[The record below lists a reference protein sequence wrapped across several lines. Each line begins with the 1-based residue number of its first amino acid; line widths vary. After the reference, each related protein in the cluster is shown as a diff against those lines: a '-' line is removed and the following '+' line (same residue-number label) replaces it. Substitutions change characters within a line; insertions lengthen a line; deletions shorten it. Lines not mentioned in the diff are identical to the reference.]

1 MRRQLLLFFFLLS
14 VKALFGQWTATS
26 GPKGGLTYDV
36 IGYNNNLYIASYDAG
51 VLTSAN
57 NGQSWAV
64 TGNVPN
70 PQRLF
75 SFGGKIFAGTSY
87 LGVYTSSNG
96 TSWASNGI
104 NGSVH
109 ALGAVN
115 NIVFAGY
122 SSVGVY
128 RSIDTGKTWQQSN
141 TGLTSLNVTAFASL
155 GSLPLVATANAGV
168 FMSPDS
174 GKSWTAISKN
184 QPYGVLYS
192 LFVSGTKIYAGTF
205 GGQIITSSD
214 TGATWTTISPTL
226 PGVTSIIS
234 LGSTGSAL
242 FFGTERYGA
251 YRSTDNGLT
260 WTQMTTGYPT
270 VSKTNKF
277 EYLNGTLLAANTFGL
292 YSSSDNGVTWG
303 NQMTT
308 YTAMPLSFLFTA
320 GTTLFAGGPES
331 GLFRSTD
338 NGATWLS
345 SNNGIPASY
354 NLQLYSM
361 CSQNNKLFLGAEG
374 PAVFESSDNGATWV
388 IDTVGIPFQNWNVAI
403 ATIASKGTM
412 LFAGSYYG
420 IYASTDAGKHW
431 YKASSG
437 IPANTEIRKILATDS
452 ALYAAVWGQGM
463 YKSTDNGASWAVTS
477 SALVGQYV
485 TDIAI
490 SGKSYLAATSS
501 GMLRSDDNGLTWQ
514 TKLASKYFYNVLAN
528 GSDLFTGVAAGYV
541 WYSPDTG
548 NTWTQI
554 SGGMSNLAT
563 YYRGNAIIGTTLFAA
578 GEKSGVYKASLIPS
592 APDIFTSQKVTY
604 NSAILSWSS
613 VLFAHGYTLTVASD
627 SLFTLPV
634 AGLQNLDLGRVLVDT
649 IKLGLASNTSYFA
662 KLTPYGQVGVGSPAI
677 IKFTTLQGA
686 PVAPLN
692 VTVKAISKSSLVVA
706 WSAVNAATGYYL
718 DVATDSAFTSI
729 VAGLQNLSAGNV
741 LVDTI
746 STNLTPST
754 TYFVRVRAA
763 NAIGQSPNSSFAS
776 ATTLFNPGYA
786 VVESGTN
793 YAAVPSNAALNLQK
807 SYTIEAW
814 VNMTGNAQRNALVSK
829 ADYQYQLEVWT
840 DDTGPTIYNLPMDYK
855 YSRVRIPLNTWV
867 HIAATFDLAA
877 DELKY
882 YIGGTLKKV
891 LHGLKVGGTANGA
904 LYIGGHDGLGGVR
917 LLFDGKFDEVRIWNT
932 VRTADQILA
941 NMNAVVDTNSA
952 GLVAYYRCDD
962 NNLNVLRDYS
972 PTKSDAVFTNPPTFE
987 VSNALKSPYPVTISS
1002 ITGQT
1007 GGFLVKW
1014 NKTALA
1020 EGYYLDVA
1028 TDSLLTY
1035 FVTGYSKL
1043 NVGNVDTFKVTGLVP
1058 GKTYYCQVKPYNSV
1072 STGECVNP
1080 LPVLIPLGTDVKGNE
1095 KTRITSFAISQNFP
1109 NPFNPST
1116 NINYQLPEAAT
1127 VSLAVYSIQGR
1138 LIAHVVKSREQDAG
1152 YYSISLDADK
1162 LHLAS
1167 GMYIYQITAV
1177 GESGNTFVKSQKMIL
1192 LK

>member
-1 MRRQLLLFFFLLS
+1 MKRQYLLFFFLLS
-14 VKALFGQWTATS
+14 VKAVFGQWTATS
-26 GPKGGLTYDV
+26 GPKGGLTFDV
-36 IGYNNNLYIASYDAG
+36 TSYNNNLYIATYSAG
-51 VLTSAN
+51 VLTSNN

-70 PQRLF
+70 PQRIF
-75 SFGGKIFAGTSY
+75 SFGGKIFAGTQNN
-87 LGVYTSSNG
+87 GVYVSSNG
-96 TSWASNGI
+96 TTWASNGV
-104 NGSVH
+104 NGSAR

-122 SSVGVY
+122 NSIGVY
-128 RSIDTGKTWQQSN
+128 RSLDSGKTWQQSN
-141 TGLTSLNVTAFASL
+141 TGLTSLNVTGFASL
-155 GSLPLVATANAGV
+155 GSLPLVSTSNAGL

-184 QPYGVLYS
+184 QPYTVLYS
-192 LFVSGTKIYAGTF
+192 IFVSGKKIYAGTY
-205 GGQIITSSD
+205 GGQIIMSND
-214 TGATWTTISPTL
+214 TGATWTTVSPTF
-226 PGVTSIIS
+226 PAVTSIIS
-234 LGSTGSAL
+234 LGGTGSTL
-242 FFGTERYGA
+242 FLGTERYGA
-251 YRSTDNGLT
+251 YRSTDNGST
-260 WTQMTTGYPT
+260 WTQMTAGYPT
-270 VSKTNKF
+270 VTKTNQLQ
-277 EYLNGTLLAANTFGL
+277 YINGTLFAANSFGL
-292 YSSSDNGVTWG
+292 YSSTDDGLTWN

-308 YTAMPLSFLFTA
+308 YNNMSLSFLFA
-320 GTTLFAGGPES
+320 SGTTLFAGGPES
-331 GLFRSTD
+331 GLYRSTD
-338 NGATWLS
+338 NGVTWAL
-345 SNNGIPASY
+345 SNNGIPVSY

-361 CSQNNKLFLGAEG
+361 NAQNGKLLLGVQG
-374 PAVFESSDNGATWV
+374 PAVFESTDNGATWT

-403 ATIASKGTM
+403 SSIAVQGSTI
-412 LFAGSYYG
+412 FAASYYG

-431 YKASSG
+431 YKSSTG
-437 IPANTEIRKILATDS
+437 IPANTEIRKVLATDT
-452 ALYAAVWGQGM
+452 ALYAAVWGQGVF
-463 YKSTDNGASWAVTS
+463 KSTDNGATWAVTG
-477 SALVGQYV
+477 SALSGIYV
-485 TDIAI
+485 TDLAL
-490 SGKSYLAATSS
+490 SGKSLLAATTS
-501 GMLRSDDNGLTWQ
+501 GMLRSDDNGVTWQ

-563 YYRGNAIIGTTLFAA
+563 YYRSNAIIGTTVYAA
-578 GEKSGVYKASLIPS
+578 GEKSGVYKASLLPVAPS
-592 APDIFTSQKVTY
+592 SFSAQKITY
-604 NSAILSWSS
+604 NGCILNWTAS
-613 VLFAHGYTLTVASD
+613 LFAHGYTLSVATD
-627 SLFTLPV
+627 SLFTTPV
-634 AGLQNLDLGRVLVDT
+634 AGLQNLDVGKVLLDT
-649 IKLGLASNTSYFA
+649 IAAGLNSTTTYFA
-662 KLTPYGQVGVGSPAI
+662 KVTPYGQMGAGASAV

-686 PVAPLN
+686 PLAPQN
-692 VTVKAISKSSLVVA
+692 VIVKAISKSALVA
-706 WSAVNAATGYYL
+706 SWSAVSGATGYYL
-718 DVATDSAFTSI
+718 DVATDSSFNSF
-729 VAGLQNLSAGNV
+729 VSGLQNLSVGNV

-746 STNLTPST
+746 STNLLPATL
-754 TYFVRVRAA
+754 YYVRVRAA
-763 NAIGQSPNSSFAS
+763 NSIGQSPNSLFAS

-793 YAAVPSNAALNLQK
+793 YAAVPANTALNLQK

-840 DDTGPTIYNLPMDYK
+840 DDTGPSMYNIPMDYK
-855 YSRVRIPLNTWV
+855 YSRVRIPLNTWI

-882 YIGGTLKKV
+882 FIGGTLKKV

-941 NMNAVVDTNSA
+941 NMNSVVDTNSA

-987 VSNALKSPYPVTISS
+987 VSNALKSPYPVTITS

-1007 GGFLVKW
+1007 GSFLVKW

-1080 LPVLIPLGTDVKGNE
+1080 LPVLIPLGTDVNGNE

-1116 NINYQLPEAAT
+1116 TINYQIPEAAT

-1138 LIAHVVKSREQDAG
+1138 LIAQIVKNQEQSAG
-1152 YYSISLDADK
+1152 YYNISLDADK

-1177 GESGNTFVKSQKMIL
+1177 GASGNTFVKSQKMIL